1 MNDLIL
7 LGENKY
13 TEFKSL
19 YTKSLLK
26 TVSAYA
32 NYHDGIILVGIN
44 DQKEIVG
51 IENLDDTRL
60 QIENAINDVI
70 DPRPYYEIEV
80 KQYEQK
86 NVLLIQIFKGDN
98 TPYLYEKKAYKRLD
112 TASVPVDR
120 RALEELILYGKNMTY
135 EMIKAPVQELTFSV
149 LKSKLKERLSLE
161 NLSDDLLITL
171 ELKSKKEYNLAAAL
185 LSDHNPI
192 KNANLQLIAYEGS
205 SVSNIK
211 DRQPLLN
218 VSLLKQFDLGIDF
231 FKKHINQSE
240 IIRDAYRE
248 LVAEVPLV
256 AYREALANLIVHRDY
271 SRAVDARVEIFNDR
285 IEIMSPGGLPIGI
298 SESEYLSGRIS
309 VLRNRIVGDIFYRL
323 QIVEKL
329 ATGIRRI
336 KEYYQPY
343 PEEPEFYIEENSIT
357 VVLPKINQNKERVAS
372 DKNNLPAELSENE
385 IRILS
390 LLAENE
396 SMTRQQIEEALNLKK
411 TQTNE
416 LIKGL
421 KRSRKLIQ
429 VGSGRS
435 TAYKL
440 N

>member
-44 DQKEIVG
+44 DQKEIIG

-60 QIENAINDVI
+60 QIENAINDAI

-161 NLSDDLLITL
+161 DLSDDLLITL

>member
-13 TEFKSL
+13 IEFKSL

-44 DQKEIVG
+44 DQKEIIG

-60 QIENAINDVI
+60 QIENAINDAI

-161 NLSDDLLITL
+161 DLSDDLLITL

>member
-13 TEFKSL
+13 IEFKSL

-44 DQKEIVG
+44 DQKEIIG

-60 QIENAINDVI
+60 QIENAINDAI

>member
-44 DQKEIVG
+44 DQKEIIG

-161 NLSDDLLITL
+161 DLSNDLLITL

>member
-44 DQKEIVG
+44 DQKEIIG

-60 QIENAINDVI
+60 QIENAINDAI

-161 NLSDDLLITL
+161 DLSDDLLITL

-411 TQTNE
+411 
-416 LIKGL
+416 LRL
-421 KRSRKLIQ
+421 MS
-429 VGSGRS
+429 
-435 TAYKL
+435 
-440 N
+440 

>member
-44 DQKEIVG
+44 DQKEIIG

-161 NLSDDLLITL
+161 DLSNDLLITL

-309 VLRNRIVGDIFYRL
+309 VL
-323 QIVEKL
+323 QI
-329 ATGIRRI
+329 T
-336 KEYYQPY
+336 
-343 PEEPEFYIEENSIT
+343 
-357 VVLPKINQNKERVAS
+357 
-372 DKNNLPAELSENE
+372 DC
-385 IRILS
+385 
-390 LLAENE
+390 
-396 SMTRQQIEEALNLKK
+396 
-411 TQTNE
+411 
-416 LIKGL
+416 
-421 KRSRKLIQ
+421 
-429 VGSGRS
+429 
-435 TAYKL
+435 
-440 N
+440 

>member
-44 DQKEIVG
+44 DQKEIIG

-60 QIENAINDVI
+60 QIENAINDAI

-161 NLSDDLLITL
+161 DLSNDLLITL

>member
-13 TEFKSL
+13 IEFKSL

>member
-44 DQKEIVG
+44 DQKEIIG

>member
-13 TEFKSL
+13 IEFKSL

-60 QIENAINDVI
+60 QIENAINDAI

>member
-44 DQKEIVG
+44 DQKEIIG

-60 QIENAINDVI
+60 QIENAINDAI